1 MSTAK
6 TNEQLF
12 RRIFIVVLL
21 AMVVTVMLGLG
32 PVWLSAE
39 ATRASQHSQLL
50 KDEITDT
57 LAISENLEMQ
67 RATITNDFRLNPGD
81 LEAMGLVRSEG
92 ERSFIELNPAAGLGS
107 SLSMVGGSTIGSD
120 SVADLAVLAEDTNLG
135 TQIAAEQSSAQNI
148 NLGQVTGNA
157 LDTVA
162 QLTAGEAA
170 TLLLGDVGLAGM
182 R

>member
-1 MSTAK
+1 MSATK

-12 RRIFIVVLL
+12 RRIFIIVLF
-21 AMVVTVMLGLG
+21 AMAATVMLGLG

-50 KDEITDT
+50 KAEITDT

-67 RATITNDFRLNPGD
+67 RATIANDLRLNPGN
-81 LEAMGLVRSEG
+81 LEDMGLVRSDG
-92 ERSFIELNPAAGLGS
+92 DLSFVELNSTASLGS
-107 SLSMVGGSTIGSD
+107 SLTLAQGSGIGSD
-120 SVADLAVLAEDTNLG
+120 SVADLAEL
-135 TQIAAEQSSAQNI
+135 SSASNADAQMSASASSHSM
-148 NLGQVTGNA
+148 NLGQMTANA
-157 LDTVA
+157 LDTIA

-170 TLLLGDVGLAGM
+170 TLLLGDVGLAQA